1 MQPTDSFAI
10 LMERL
15 RAGDSGA
22 ARRIFHEY
30 SQRLVGLAR
39 TRMDRRVLQKEDPA
53 EVVHSALASFFR
65 RCAAGQF
72 ELADREGLW
81 ALLTLITLRKCGHHV
96 RHYRAACRD
105 VRREATQPETEES
118 SDSWQALARE
128 PSPAEAAALADVL
141 HEVLRGLDED
151 DRQIVL
157 LTLDGHAVAEVSR
170 RVDRSEYMVRKVLK
184 RVRERWDRL
193 SE

>member
-1 MQPTDSFAI
+1 
-10 LMERL
+10 MERL
-15 RAGDSGA
+15 REGDPGA

-30 SQRLVGLAR
+30 SHRLIGLAR
-39 TRMDRRVLQKEDPA
+39 SRMDPRLRQKEDPA

-72 ELADREGLW
+72 DLADREGLW
-81 ALLTLITLRKCGHHV
+81 GLLTLITLRKCGHHV

-105 VRREATQPETEES
+105 VRREAAPPETEDS
-118 SDSWQALARE
+118 SASWQALARE
-128 PSPAEAAALADVL
+128 PSPAEAAALTDVL
-141 HEVLRGLDED
+141 REVLQVLDED

-157 LTLDGHAVAEVSR
+157 LILDGHTVPEVSR
-170 RVDRSEYMVRKVLK
+170 IVDRSEYMVRKVLK